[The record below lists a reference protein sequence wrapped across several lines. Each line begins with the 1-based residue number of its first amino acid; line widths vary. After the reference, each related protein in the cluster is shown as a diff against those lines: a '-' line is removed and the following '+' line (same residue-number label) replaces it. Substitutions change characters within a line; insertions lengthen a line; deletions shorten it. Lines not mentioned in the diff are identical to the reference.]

1 MKSRISIL
9 FLILFSAFAAQA
21 QLKGETKFNIRY
33 NVGLPTGSF
42 KEQLSENSFR
52 GLNGS
57 ILYGLSDQLSIGFA
71 TGFQDFYQKTPRQ
84 LYKLEDGSDISAVRT
99 HSIQSIP
106 LLVQT
111 KYQFSQG
118 KAIQPY
124 VALAAGGN
132 IISYADL
139 LGEFVSE
146 QDAKFGFVARPEAGV
161 LIPFGKTKASGIT
174 LGASYNIMPFKTGSF
189 NNMNHIGVHA
199 GVSIPMRK

>member
-1 MKSRISIL
+1 MKFKISIL
-9 FLILFSAFAAQA
+9 FLVLFSAFAAQA

-33 NVGLPTGSF
+33 NVGVPAGSF
-42 KEQLSENSFR
+42 KEQLSETSFR

-57 ILYGLSDQLSIGFA
+57 ILYGLTDKLSIGFA

-84 LYKLEDGSDISAVRT
+84 LYKLEDGSDLSAVRT

-132 IISYADL
+132 IISYADM
-139 LGEFVSE
+139 LGEFVNE
-146 QDAKFGFVARPEAGV
+146 QDAAFGFVARPEAGV
-161 LIPFGKTKASGIT
+161 LIPFGKTKSSGIT
-174 LGASYNIMPFKTGSF
+174 LGATYNFMPFKAGAFT
-189 NNMNHIGVHA
+189 NMNHIGLHA